1 MCWSEAPS
9 FLPLRC
15 RRAAV
20 GYGSTV
26 PLRCLVA
33 LVGGLVLAAA
43 FEPIG
48 FAWLMPPAIAALILS
63 VRGLGPRR
71 AWLPSLLFGITFSY
85 AVMVWM
91 RSVGT
96 DAWIAMCALEA
107 AFFVPLGIGL
117 SWSLRLRLW
126 PLWAALWWVGIE
138 TWRSG
143 FPFSG
148 MPFGRL
154 VYATADTPWAE
165 GIPWIGMTGVSL
177 LVALTGTTLAWL
189 LLEVR
194 SPSRQVLTAIGALAV
209 ITFVPMLATYPVEES
224 GTTTVAAVQGNIP
237 GDGTDILA
245 VHREVTVNHVRAT
258 EQLAE
263 DVEAGRVPEPAFVV
277 WPENSTAVDPFTD
290 AQAHAGIVAAS
301 DAIGVPILVGAIA
314 NVPGDDTQVL
324 NQGVVFQPG
333 LGSGDRYTKRH
344 PVPYGEYIPFRG
356 SLIPDNY
363 GQLRLVPRD
372 MVRGTTLDPIRVGD
386 VLVADAIC
394 FDVAYDEGIGGQVAR
409 GAELVT
415 VQTSNVLFSKTAQLD
430 QQFEISRL
438 RALETGRW
446 VVVAAINGISGVVR
460 PDGSVV
466 ASVGARE
473 PGVLVE
479 TVGLSTTTTPAV
491 RLGVWPARL
500 VLMFLVGHTAFVL
513 LTYRRRR
520 HGRAVESSREAGVTA

>member
-1 MCWSEAPS
+1 
-9 FLPLRC
+9 
-15 RRAAV
+15 
-20 GYGSTV
+20 
-26 PLRCLVA
+26 
-33 LVGGLVLAAA
+33 
-43 FEPIG
+43 
-48 FAWLMPPAIAALILS
+48 
-63 VRGLGPRR
+63 
-71 AWLPSLLFGITFSY
+71 
-85 AVMVWM
+85 MVWM

-96 DAWIAMCALEA
+96 DAWIAMCALET

-117 SWSLRLRLW
+117 SWSLRSRAW
-126 PLWAALWWVGIE
+126 PVLAALWWVGVE

-154 VYATADTPWAE
+154 VFATADTPWADA
-165 GIPWIGMTGVSL
+165 IPWIGMTGASF

-194 SPSRQVLTAIGALAV
+194 SPSRPAIVAVGALAV
-209 ITFVPMLATYPVEES
+209 VTFAPVLAAYPVDES

-237 GDGTDILA
+237 GDGTDIVA
-245 VHREVTVNHVRAT
+245 VHREVTDNHVRAT

-263 DVEAGRVPEPAFVV
+263 DVASGRVPEPDFVV

-290 AQAHAGIVAAS
+290 ARANAGIVAAS
-301 DAIGVPILVGAIA
+301 DAVGVPILVGAIA
-314 NVPGDDTQVL
+314 DVPGDDTQVL
-324 NQGVVFQPG
+324 NQGIVYEPG
-333 LGSGDRYTKRH
+333 LGGGDRYTKRH

-356 SLIPDNY
+356 SLIPDTY
-363 GQLRLVPRD
+363 GQLRMVPRD
-372 MVRGTTLDPIRVGD
+372 MVRGTGLEPIRVGG

-394 FDVAYDEGIGGQVAR
+394 FDVAYDEGISGQVAR
-409 GAELVT
+409 GAQLVT

-446 VVVAAINGISGVVR
+446 VVVAAINGVSGVVR

-466 ASVGARE
+466 TSVPARA

-479 TVGLSTTTTPAV
+479 TVGLGTTTTPAV

-500 VLMFLVGHTAFVL
+500 TLAFLMVHVMFVL
-513 LTYRRRR
+513 VTYRRSRR
-520 HGRAVESSREAGVTA
+520 RDRAVATADGAR